1 MHIVKVDYPH
11 DWESATLYT
20 LADLHIGDPHS
31 LSGLIGERMEEIKQ
45 DPHGLVILNGD
56 LLNTALRG
64 SVSDVYGE
72 KMSPM
77 RQIATLVD
85 ILEPIKGK
93 IIGVT
98 TGNHEN
104 RVYKNDGVDIMRLV
118 CRELGIE
125 ERYDPCGVLIF
136 LRFGHKKTH
145 KGIENPQSYTIYSTH
160 GSGGGRKEGAK
171 AIRLADMATIVD
183 ADCYIHSHTHLP
195 MIFMQS
201 FYRVNPGNCSTTKV
215 ERLFVNT
222 GATLEYGGY
231 GQMYEFKPAAVA
243 TPKVIFKG
251 RRKHMQAI
259 IGSEKEC

>member
-1 MHIVKVDYPH
+1 MHIVKVDYPR
-11 DWESATLYT
+11 DWKSATLYT

-77 RQIATLVD
+77 RQISTLAE

-118 CRELGIE
+118 CRELGFE

-136 LRFGHKKTH
+136 CGLGTKRP
-145 KGIENPQSYTIYSTH
+145 I
-160 GSGGGRKEGAK
+160 KE
-171 AIRLADMATIVD
+171 
-183 ADCYIHSHTHLP
+183 
-195 MIFMQS
+195 
-201 FYRVNPGNCSTTKV
+201 
-215 ERLFVNT
+215 
-222 GATLEYGGY
+222 
-231 GQMYEFKPAAVA
+231 
-243 TPKVIFKG
+243 
-251 RRKHMQAI
+251 
-259 IGSEKEC
+259 